1 MREQKFLAKIKSLTR
16 ERKVGWKRHALKKLL
31 ERGIKRVEVF
41 DALENCEIVE
51 AYLHDK
57 PLPSFLLLGYHEKKA
72 LHTVVAVDE
81 TEEILWVIT
90 IYEPSPEEW
99 EKDLKTRRKK

>member
-1 MREQKFLAKIKSLTR
+1 MRGQEFLARIKKLAHA
-16 ERKVGWKRHALKKLL
+16 RKVGWKRHALKKLL

-57 PLPSFLLLGYHEKKA
+57 PLPSFLLLGCHEKRA
-72 LHTVVAVDE
+72 LHVVVAVDE
-81 TEEILWVIT
+81 ME
-90 IYEPSPEEW
+90 
-99 EKDLKTRRKK
+99 